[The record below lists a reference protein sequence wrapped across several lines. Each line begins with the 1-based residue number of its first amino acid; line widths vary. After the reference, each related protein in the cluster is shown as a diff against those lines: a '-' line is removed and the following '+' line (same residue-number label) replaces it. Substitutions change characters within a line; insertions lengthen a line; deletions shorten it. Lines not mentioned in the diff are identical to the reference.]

1 MELPA
6 LFYGPY
12 HDVKRRTSRIVTQMR
27 KGADWMALVEA
38 EGFLDTAA
46 VPGFIVLDGPS
57 PLLGGQPHFQQW
69 LLWAQY
75 HDKQAR
81 EWARGREDVHEQDAQ
96 EEAIF
101 QQSLSRHWSTLGLVA
116 NWPWLFSKHRHRPFL
131 RAVRQYWNSS
141 TLSGRVTRLAYRH
154 PSRCGRSRPVSNT
167 CWPTSVSQAT
177 NSIHR
182 CRPVGSM
189 NSSIVPSGTCIDAAM
204 GQSVGGQA

>member
-6 LFYGPY
+6 LFYGLY

-81 EWARGREDVHEQDAQ
+81 EWTRGREDVHEQDAQ

-131 RAVRQYWNSS
+131 RAVRQYWH
-141 TLSGRVTRLAYRH
+141 LF
-154 PSRCGRSRPVSNT
+154 
-167 CWPTSVSQAT
+167 
-177 NSIHR
+177 
-182 CRPVGSM
+182 
-189 NSSIVPSGTCIDAAM
+189 D
-204 GQSVGGQA
+204 SVGPRYSVGLQTSEPLWAFTTSIKHVLANLGIPSDELDPPLPPGGLDELIDRAERHLH